1 MKWKKVLWRSEL
13 QELVRRILNSNEMT
27 LVEVAA
33 ALHVM
38 GVAIDL
44 NGLAMILKY
53 TAGIYVARKIQSSA
67 SRKMI
72 NVYSVGFKKGD

>member
-1 MKWKKVLWRSEL
+1 
-13 QELVRRILNSNEMT
+13 